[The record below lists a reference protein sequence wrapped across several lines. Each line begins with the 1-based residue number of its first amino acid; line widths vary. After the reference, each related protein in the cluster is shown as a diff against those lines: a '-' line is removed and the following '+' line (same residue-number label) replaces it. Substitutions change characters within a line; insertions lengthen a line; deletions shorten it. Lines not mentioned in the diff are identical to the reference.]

1 MRKLI
6 AIVMLSSLLALL
18 LAACG
23 GGQPAA
29 GSGAAQAVQKY
40 LQGVVDKKVEVVS
53 SLSCKEWEQSAIQE
67 LDSLQ
72 AVKAELQGVSCQQ
85 SGTDGQAALVK
96 CQGKI
101 VITYNTEKQQLD
113 LSLRTYRVVQS
124 GSDWRMCGYQQ

>member
-6 AIVMLSSLLALL
+6 SALILSSLLVLI

-53 SLSCKEWEQSAIQE
+53 SLSCKEWEPQGIQE

-72 AVKAELQGVSCQQ
+72 AVKAELKGVSCQQ
-85 SGTDGQAALVK
+85 TGTDGAAALVK

-101 VITYNTEKQQLD
+101 AITYDKEQQELD

-124 GSDWRMCGYQQ
+124 GGDWRMCGYQQ

>member
-6 AIVMLSSLLALL
+6 SVLFLSSLLVFL
-18 LAACG
+18 LAAC

-29 GSGAAQAVQKY
+29 GSGAAQTVQKY

-53 SLSCKEWEQSAIQE
+53 SLSCKEWETSAIQE

-72 AVKAELQGVSCQQ
+72 AVKAELKGVSCQQ
-85 SGTDGQAALVK
+85 TGTDGAAALVK

-101 VITYNTEKQQLD
+101 AITYDKEQQELD

-124 GSDWRMCGYQQ
+124 GGDWRMCGYQQ